1 MFYNILIVVFLTG
14 VGFMKKMLILFL
26 AAILLTTFTGCTKE
40 ETSELIKVADS
51 TNDFKEITNKKDI
64 SNIKDI
70 MKRVEWKESLKRPS
84 DKESYSFW
92 LEKEGNKERL
102 TNYEVW
108 FEDNQTIVFDK
119 LNGKLG
125 LVDNSDA
132 PILEQHLE

>member
-1 MFYNILIVVFLTG
+1 
-14 VGFMKKMLILFL
+14 MKKMLILFL

>member
-1 MFYNILIVVFLTG
+1 MTG

-40 ETSELIKVADS
+40 EIKELIRVANS
-51 TNDFKEITNKKDI
+51 TNDFKEISNKKDI

-70 MKRVEWKESLKRPS
+70 MTRVEWKESLKRPS

-119 LNGKLG
+119 LNGKYG

-132 PILEQHLE
+132 PNLEQHLK